1 MSVTLDGR
9 LKAILIAKSLHTAA
23 HDAAAIAIRYP
34 IENNRHKTPLSASC
48 LASAM
53 TLKSKE
59 SNESKESVSSTGT
72 FVPPAEA
79 ASWLDTTL
87 HAGNLILTTLTQ
99 AASASPDPF
108 LKAASGTALVILSTV
123 QVRIIECS
131 ESALPYTVA

>member
-9 LKAILIAKSLHTAA
+9 LKAILLAKSLNTAA

-34 IENNRHKTPLSASC
+34 IENNRHNTPLSASC

-53 TLKSKE
+53 TLKTKE

-72 FVPPAEA
+72 FVPPVE

-99 AASASPDPF
+99 AAAASPDPF

-123 QVRIIECS
+123 QVRLIEWS
-131 ESALPYTVA
+131 ESALPYTIA